1 MSDFSTQKITVSLTD
16 LSSSAHGARA
26 KRVVETL
33 LANCPDLTVYSVDN
47 DTAETYQATLK
58 WCNRSDVAVRVG
70 NSGMYVLFQ
79 IMTINSDKTAYN
91 EQSSASKNVFIERD
105 VIYLEITKY
114 GQQFLIVGAAN
125 ADSYYVSA
133 FAFTVIVDQFN
144 NTERVTLSA
153 GTSSAQYYELGNAVS
168 PNAGDVMSFSAVP
181 YINPGCLVANGV
193 YSAIPAAYVSSYTVA
208 PFSGFPKGPCSLYYT
223 YSDGESQSHP
233 TRLTRFSIDGKNFIS
248 LTDKLCLRT
257 D

>member
-47 DTAETYQATLK
+47 DTDETYRATLK

-91 EQSSASKNVFIERD
+91 EQYYAGTNVSIERS

-114 GQQFLIVGAAN
+114 GKQFLIVGASN
-125 ADSYYVSA
+125 EDSYYVSA

-153 GTSSAQYYELGNAVS
+153 GTSSSQYYELRNAVS
-168 PNAGDVMSFSAVP
+168 PNGVDVMEFSAVP

-193 YSAIPAAYVSSYTVA
+193 YSAIPVAYVSSYTVA
-208 PFSGFPKGPCSLYYT
+208 PFSGLPKGPCSLYYT
-223 YSDGESQSHP
+223 YSGGASLSYP